1 MSDSAPDSER
11 GARDPMASDPLPSDP
26 LPGDSMPGDSMTG
39 SSTVGALRRSGKRV
53 APVIVLAVTVVIA
66 AFFVIL
72 INAKSGSTADSAYS
86 PLVGSPAPVVKTT
99 TLDGK
104 PFDLQRRKGSWVV
117 LNFFNSTCGP
127 CVQEHPEFVKFA
139 GEQQTSGSIGA
150 EMYSIVWNDIDGA
163 TTKFFTTNKVTWPVL
178 LDKNAEIGGEFGV
191 AKVPETWIIDPNGYV
206 MWHTISE
213 ITDDSLTKA
222 LSGLVARY
230 NASATPGSA
239 TPSSA
244 GPGAATSG
252 SSTAATAVTG

>member
-11 GARDPMASDPLPSDP
+11 GARDPL
-26 LPGDSMPGDSMTG
+26 PGDSMTG

-163 TTKFFTTNKVTWPVL
+163 TAKFFTTNKVTWPVL

>member
-1 MSDSAPDSER
+1 MPETAPDSDRAADEPR
-11 GARDPMASDPLPSDP
+11 R
-26 LPGDSMPGDSMTG
+26 GDSIRGGP
-39 SSTVGALRRSGKRV
+39 LRSGKRV
-53 APVIVLAVTVVIA
+53 APVVVLAVTVVIA

-86 PLVGSPAPVVKTT
+86 PLVGGPAPAVKTT
-99 TLDGK
+99 TLEGK

-150 EMYSIVWNDIDGA
+150 EMYSVVWNDIDGA
-163 TTKFFTTNKVTWPVL
+163 TANFFTKNKVTWPVL

-206 MWHTISE
+206 VWHTISE

-222 LSGLVARY
+222 LSGLVTTYDA
-230 NASATPGSA
+230 AATNGSA
-239 TPSSA
+239 TQGS
-244 GPGAATSG
+244 GVPGAATSG
-252 SSTAATAVTG
+252 STPATTG

>member
-1 MSDSAPDSER
+1 MSDTAPDSER
-11 GARDPMASDPLPSDP
+11 RAT
-26 LPGDSMPGDSMTG
+26 DSMPNDSMTRG
-39 SSTVGALRRSGKRV
+39 PFRSGKRV
-53 APVIVLAVTVVIA
+53 APMIVLAVTVVIA

-72 INAKSGSTADSAYS
+72 INAKSGSTADTAYS
-86 PLVGSPAPVVKTT
+86 PLVGGPAPAVKTT

-139 GEQQTSGSIGA
+139 SEQQTSPIGA
-150 EMYSIVWNDIDGA
+150 EMYSVVWNDIDGA
-163 TTKFFTTNKVTWPVL
+163 TAKFFTTNKVTWPVL

-206 MWHTISE
+206 VWHTISE

-230 NASATPGSA
+230 DPSATPG
-239 TPSSA
+239 T
-244 GPGAATSG
+244 
-252 SSTAATAVTG
+252 ATATTG

>member
-11 GARDPMASDPLPSDP
+11 GVRDPMASDPL
-26 LPGDSMPGDSMTG
+26 PGDSMTG

-139 GEQQTSGSIGA
+139 GEQQTSAIGA

-163 TTKFFTTNKVTWPVL
+163 TAKFFTTNKVTWPVL